1 MSRFAV
7 RATRRVAKPFC
18 KICKAAGKSV
28 TEYTSHFVKDRPGP
42 NGRVVCPTLLS
53 SECRY
58 CHETGHIKTHC
69 PKLAEK
75 AHNQRRYQKQR
86 ALQERKHRAVE
97 RIRAQVE
104 SAQVASMTVR
114 PQVTFTQARSNS
126 SFAAIAM
133 DDDSSDDECCQAH
146 AGPAI
151 CKPKALT
158 GAWSMG
164 SAAVMVAQPMK
175 PMPKPAVKT
184 HRVSFKH
191 DNPDVLMKPPA
202 SEECT
207 YIKGSPTNEF
217 SHRIEIGE
225 IQPMKRSANAWK
237 PRQVRERTTSV
248 NSYDLALQCD
258 EEFRS
263 KKPAAPR
270 SIESINRELRLLEEE
285 LENVEDTGNWADDA
299 DTADLEKQIEALEEE
314 LERAEAAQQQQR
326 AEVTRDHVGRPTAD
340 NTAW

>member
-7 RATRRVAKPFC
+7 RATRRVAKRF
-18 KICKAAGKSV
+18 AKSARQQV
-28 TEYTSHFVKDRPGP
+28 RVSLSTPHTLSRTVLT
-42 NGRVVCPTLLS
+42 GRVVCPTLLS

-104 SAQVASMTVR
+104 SAQVASRAVL

-151 CKPKALT
+151 CKPKALLVP
-158 GAWSMG
+158 GA
-164 SAAVMVAQPMK
+164 
-175 PMPKPAVKT
+175 
-184 HRVSFKH
+184 
-191 DNPDVLMKPPA
+191 
-202 SEECT
+202 
-207 YIKGSPTNEF
+207 
-217 SHRIEIGE
+217 
-225 IQPMKRSANAWK
+225 
-237 PRQVRERTTSV
+237 
-248 NSYDLALQCD
+248 
-258 EEFRS
+258 
-263 KKPAAPR
+263 
-270 SIESINRELRLLEEE
+270 
-285 LENVEDTGNWADDA
+285 
-299 DTADLEKQIEALEEE
+299 
-314 LERAEAAQQQQR
+314 
-326 AEVTRDHVGRPTAD
+326 
-340 NTAW
+340 